1 MGEETMPVYHS
12 KHNEV
17 SNCKTTCKASVLPL
31 KSGSVKG
38 PAGEFSPAND
48 KDMDV
53 VDEALTYFRANI
65 LFSQFEVEGGAD
77 LTLVYLTAWIADCL
91 RKLQKEKTKATAKK
105 AAHQI
110 GISKKFKIPGDAKF
124 EFGAFFTKA
133 KNNSEKQLFMDYFV
147 QCRHETV
154 NRLIE
159 RAYNEDGTQNKH
171 QVNHSYG
178 ENTLHSS

>member
-1 MGEETMPVYHS
+1 MPVYHS
-12 KHNEV
+12 KHNDI

-38 PAGEFSPAND
+38 PAGDFNPANE

-91 RKLQKEKTKATAKK
+91 RKLQKEKTKVTNIVHAPSNNNKTRKIAYCTESSREGSIKHWKK
-105 AAHQI
+105 
-110 GISKKFKIPGDAKF
+110 
-124 EFGAFFTKA
+124 
-133 KNNSEKQLFMDYFV
+133 
-147 QCRHETV
+147 
-154 NRLIE
+154 
-159 RAYNEDGTQNKH
+159 
-171 QVNHSYG
+171 
-178 ENTLHSS
+178 